1 MRKSLSFDLEAFACE
16 KIGLTRPVKM
26 NPSGRSTTDIA
37 QIKRRLLK
45 AIQELESIGC
55 RGKPAEGGE
64 GEGKTRGRS
73 TQKSRGGSGTS
84 PRERRLGKEP
94 NSDPRISRIPR
105 PTETTGGGNSRAHG
119 VTDWTRTDFVT
130 AQTEHSRPLRFGY
143 PGRTKCTRMSTTI
156 Q

>member
-1 MRKSLSFDLEAFACE
+1 MLFYGNAGILCLKGSNVFGRHSKVESPSGCFAFSTKRFYMRKSLSFDLEAFACE

-94 NSDPRISRIPR
+94 NSDPR
-105 PTETTGGGNSRAHG
+105 
-119 VTDWTRTDFVT
+119 
-130 AQTEHSRPLRFGY
+130 
-143 PGRTKCTRMSTTI
+143 
-156 Q
+156 